1 MNNQPEWLEE
11 RTIKL
16 PSGID
21 ILWSYDTEGDI
32 LEITFEPGAA
42 SATVELTD
50 GVLLRFAREK
60 LKPLSLGIVS
70 AGMLLHQQEYGL
82 PLLELDG
89 IEHLPQEERESV
101 LQMLFA
107 PPLSDI
113 LKVYSFQ
120 PETRVHTIP
129 VASLAPLAQAA

>member
-1 MNNQPEWLEE
+1 MNGQLEWLEE
-11 RTIKL
+11 RTVQL

-21 ILWSYDTEGDI
+21 VLWSYDKEGDI
-32 LEITFEPGAA
+32 LEITFEVMSA
-42 SATVELTD
+42 SATVELTE
-50 GVLLRFAREK
+50 GILLRFAREQ
-60 LKPLSLGIVS
+60 LRPLSLGIVS
-70 AGMLLHQQEYGL
+70 AKTLLHQQEYGL

-101 LQMLFA
+101 LQMLFS

-113 LKVYSFQ
+113 LTVYSFQ

>member
-1 MNNQPEWLEE
+1 MNSQLDWLEE

-21 ILWSYDTEGDI
+21 ALWSYDKEGDI
-32 LEITFEPGAA
+32 LEITFASGAA
-42 SATVELTD
+42 SATVELTE
-50 GVLLRFAREK
+50 GVLLRFVRDE
-60 LKPLSLGIVS
+60 LQPLSLGIVS
-70 AGMLLHQQEYGL
+70 AGMLLQQQEYGF

-89 IEHLPQEERESV
+89 IEHLPPDERKSV
-101 LQMLFA
+101 LKMLFA
-107 PPLSDI
+107 PPLNDI

-129 VASLAPLAQAA
+129 VASLVPLAQAA